1 MAYVLVEEGKIE
13 ELEEACQQSLKVDD
27 IKLGS
32 SYIADYE
39 QSGEEKEE
47 DQP

>member
-13 ELEEACQQSLKVDD
+13 ELEEACQRSVKVDD

-39 QSGEEKEE
+39 QSGEEEEE
-47 DQP
+47 D

>member
-13 ELEEACQQSLKVDD
+13 ELEEACQRSVKVDD

-47 DQP
+47 E

>member
-13 ELEEACQQSLKVDD
+13 ELKEACQQSLRVDD

-39 QSGEEKEE
+39 QSGENKKE
-47 DQP
+47 D